1 MAMFSVDERSSF
13 TDSAHHPHLSRAVKM
28 AFSLNGEILY
38 VISEVPAGREVMAW
52 NVRSENLTARMMI
65 GRTRRECLTPVAEG
79 VIIAKDCGC
88 PELWDFELSR
98 CIRSWSR
105 VCNITN
111 VIPLSRDHVACV
123 GADDKEVIILD
134 SRSTGVKARIPFC
147 RDQYEST
154 IETLGREAIAC
165 NSKYEVLSTDRKS
178 IQLSNSEG
186 IIWEKEWNDSL
197 LCGYSLPGTFS
208 PKEEFV
214 LFSAKR
220 NDCDD
225 QEVVVLEASSGKK
238 HSIFCRGASFFN
250 CKFVSNEECV
260 IDLEDTFSHFGLR
273 LFNIRSGDLLCV
285 MERVFRTYCL
295 TTCLLN
301 HAIAIDVSVGSE
313 KNFRIILVNNLPSE
327 EDKKNKM

>member
-1 MAMFSVDERSSF
+1 M
-13 TDSAHHPHLSRAVKM
+13 
-28 AFSLNGEILY
+28 
-38 VISEVPAGREVMAW
+38 
-52 NVRSENLTARMMI
+52 
-65 GRTRRECLTPVAEG
+65 
-79 VIIAKDCGC
+79 
-88 PELWDFELSR
+88 
-98 CIRSWSR
+98 
-105 VCNITN
+105 
-111 VIPLSRDHVACV
+111 
-123 GADDKEVIILD
+123 
-134 SRSTGVKARIPFC
+134 
-147 RDQYEST
+147 
-154 IETLGREAIAC
+154 
-165 NSKYEVLSTDRKS
+165 
-178 IQLSNSEG
+178 
-186 IIWEKEWNDSL
+186 
-197 LCGYSLPGTFS
+197 
-208 PKEEFV
+208 

-238 HSIFCRGASFFN
+238 HSIFCRGASFFD

-327 EDKKNKM
+327 DKKNKM